1 MLFQYPSGQPGSGVA
16 DILIWI
22 MIVVAAVAAFFL
34 LVEYI
39 NTHQTHHLLWAG
51 AFIGIWIVFHQV
63 TLLGTFGVAM
73 DSLGAGISV
82 FSSGA
87 IATGLLYAVF
97 GKEKKLLGRI
107 PIGMAWLIVTL
118 IMSVVVGLF
127 GLSIIRSTWFSDG
140 LPYWP
145 VAVIEMIVYTANAVI
160 IVGLPIYTTLKTKE
174 TEKSAYIISAGGL
187 LWTIAGIFWSLM
199 YTIGDDLAV
208 ILVTILVYPIVFGT
222 FCYVFGMLY
231 EKKWRFDIPG
241 IEFED

>member
-1 MLFQYPSGQPGSGVA
+1 MLFQYPSDQPASGVA

-22 MIVVAAVAAFFL
+22 MIVVVAVSAFFL

-39 NTHQTHHLLWAG
+39 NTHQTHHLLWAS

-63 TLLGTFGVAM
+63 TLLGTYGVAM
-73 DSLGAGISV
+73 DSVGAGISV

-87 IATGLLYAVF
+87 IATGLLFAIF

-107 PIGMAWLIVTL
+107 SIGMLYLIIVL
-118 IMSVVVGLF
+118 IISVLVALL
-127 GLSIIRSTWFSDG
+127 GLSIIRSTWFPDG

-145 VAVIEMIVYTANAVI
+145 VVVIEIIMYTANAVI

-174 TEKSAYIISAGGL
+174 TEKSAYLMSAGGL
-187 LWTIAGIFWSLM
+187 LMSIAGIFWALM
-199 YTIGDDLAV
+199 YTIGGDLAV
-208 ILVTILVYPIVFGT
+208 ILVTLLVYPIVFGMM
-222 FCYVFGMLY
+222 FYVFGMLY
-231 EKKWRFDIPG
+231 EAKWRFNIPG

>member
-1 MLFQYPSGQPGSGVA
+1 
-16 DILIWI
+16 
-22 MIVVAAVAAFFL
+22 
-34 LVEYI
+34 
-39 NTHQTHHLLWAG
+39 
-51 AFIGIWIVFHQV
+51 
-63 TLLGTFGVAM
+63 
-73 DSLGAGISV
+73 
-82 FSSGA
+82 
-87 IATGLLYAVF
+87 
-97 GKEKKLLGRI
+97 
-107 PIGMAWLIVTL
+107 MAWLIVSL

-127 GLSIIRSTWFSDG
+127 ALSIIRSTWFSDG

-199 YTIGDDLAV
+199 YSIGGDLAV